1 MGWDRQVPAPAS
13 AGAAS
18 GGTAVQDFYT
28 RPSAMTSAGR
38 YAPLLEALPGDV
50 TELTR
55 VVQGLGVYDA
65 VARDFYGF
73 AIPDGREAEIHIRPV
88 EGMLERLLQLDD
100 RPLSAPRP
108 VARRLVCRCRNYT
121 LLLLAMLRAKG
132 IPARARCG
140 FGTYFNPP
148 CFEDHWACEYW
159 RAAEARWA
167 LADPQFDEVWRAKLN
182 IRHDILDVPRDRFLV
197 AGDAWAKCHA
207 GQADPS
213 RFGIQFAGL
222 RGLWFIAGSIV
233 RDLAAL
239 NGAEMLPWDVWGCQ
253 PRPGEQLNSEQL
265 AFFDRLA
272 QLSQNPDGSFDDLR
286 RLYNDDERLRVPAT
300 VFNALRNRPVSTRS
314 VET

>member
-1 MGWDRQVPAPAS
+1 VLR
-13 AGAAS
+13 
-18 GGTAVQDFYT
+18 DFYT
-28 RPSAMTSAGR
+28 KPGVMTSAGR

-50 TELTR
+50 TALTR
-55 VVQGLGVYDA
+55 IVQGLGVYDA
-65 VARDFYGF
+65 VATDFYGF
-73 AIPDGREAEIHIRPV
+73 AIPEEREAEIHIRPV

-108 VARRLVCRCRNYT
+108 VARRLVCRCRNFT

-148 CFEDHWACEYW
+148 SFEDHWVCEYW
-159 RAAEARWA
+159 RAAESRWA
-167 LADPQFDEVWRAKLN
+167 LADPQFDEVWRARLN
-182 IRHDILDVPRDRFLV
+182 ISHDILDVPRDRFLV
-197 AGDAWAKCHA
+197 AGDAWAKCRA

-222 RGLWFIAGSIV
+222 RGLWFVAGSIV

-253 PRPGEQLNSEQL
+253 PRPDELLNGEQL

-272 QLSQNPDGSFDDLR
+272 QLSRDPDGSFDELR
-286 RLYNDDERLRVPAT
+286 RFYSNDERLRVPAT
-300 VFNALRNRPVSTRS
+300 VFNALRNRPESTES
-314 VET
+314 AEPGAAPAPAP